1 MKTVEEFV
9 KEINASEKLQK
20 EIAEIKDKASLEGF
34 LTKNGCDA
42 TAEEFA
48 KFVET
53 SGEGEISDETAGEI
67 AGGIWLGTMRSKYWS
82 MSGGSPSDFDW

>member
-9 KEINASEKLQK
+9 KEINSSEKLQK
-20 EIAEIKDKASLEGF
+20 ELAEIKDKASLEVF
-34 LTKNGCDA
+34 LQKNGCGA

-48 KFVET
+48 KFVAK
-53 SGEGEISDETAGEI
+53 SDEGEISDETAGEI

-82 MSGGSPSDFDW
+82 MPGGSPSDFDW